1 MPPDDHPL
9 AQTLRRGH
17 GRTYA
22 GCHLGA
28 PTAAPGWTPVAALRD
43 DEAALARCLD
53 GVGRDVG
60 SPRRDVQASLLLEAY
75 SWQLVLPLA
84 GARVAEARV
93 AVLGPDDT
101 ALDLRGG
108 GRPRAVA
115 VRPGPFVVLARDP
128 AAGHPDAR
136 VVTGSAAL
144 DACLRDA
151 LVTHL
156 DPLLEALTKA
166 SGRPRRALWRTVADR
181 TATSL
186 LYAGAATG
194 LADRARRSAERVLG
208 DEPPLRYPPRYAAD
222 GGASLLHL
230 RHGCCLWWR
239 TAAATTCRT
248 CPLTT
253 RARRPHPDGA
263 SGDPRAAREGRHRA
277 LRAELLERR
286 DDAAR

>member
-1 MPPDDHPL
+1 MPPDGHPL

-17 GRTYA
+17 ARTYA

-28 PTAAPGWTPVAALRD
+28 PTSAIGWTPVAALRD

-53 GVGRDVG
+53 GVGREVG

-75 SWQLVLPLA
+75 SWQLVLLLA
-84 GARVAEARV
+84 GALVAEARV

-115 VRPGPFVVLARDP
+115 LRPSPFVVMAGDR
-128 AAGHPDAR
+128 AAGHLDAR
-136 VVTGSAAL
+136 VVASAAAL

-151 LVTHL
+151 LVTHF
-156 DPLLEALTKA
+156 DPLIGALTAA
-166 SGRPRRALWRTVADR
+166 SGRARRALWRSVADR
-181 TATSL
+181 SATAL

-194 LADRARRSAERVLG
+194 FADRARHSAERVLG
-208 DEPPLRYPPRYAAD
+208 GEPPLRYPPRYVAD
-222 GGASLLHL
+222 GGGRLHL

-248 CPLTT
+248 CPLAI
-253 RARRPHPDGA
+253 RAGRPTVAP
-263 SGDPRAAREGRHRA
+263 
-277 LRAELLERR
+277 
-286 DDAAR
+286 